1 MSHFCTIRP
10 IDKSAKP
17 NEFPLETQ
25 RTMNDDLPPKG
36 PENTPANNLPLPGK
50 TVRVWH
56 EGRERMA
63 YLDSKGEWRDDLLG
77 YVLPGQVKVLKP
89 DEH

>member
-1 MSHFCTIRP
+1 
-10 IDKSAKP
+10 
-17 NEFPLETQ
+17 
-25 RTMNDDLPPKG
+25 MNDDLPSKDR
-36 PENTPANNLPLPGK
+36 ENTPNNILPPAGK

-63 YLDSKGEWRDDLLG
+63 YLDSMGQWRDDLLG
-77 YVLPGQVKVLKP
+77 SVLPGQVKVLKP